1 MLSAENLLQAH
12 PLSATAERGEAL
24 ARAVEAALG
33 CAAACT
39 ACADGCLSEEDPARL
54 SRAAAAAESC
64 AAICAATASTLLR
77 QSAHADR
84 EGLITLLQ
92 SCTSACLRCERECR
106 EHELMHDHCRLCV
119 EATTACVEACERL
132 IALL

>member
-1 MLSAENLLQAH
+1 MFSAERLLQAH
-12 PLSATAERGEAL
+12 PLSVAPETRAAL
-24 ARAVEAALG
+24 AGAVEAALG

-39 ACADGCLSEEDPARL
+39 ACADGCLSEEDTASL
-54 SRAAAAAESC
+54 SRAAAAAENC
-64 AAICAATASTLLR
+64 ATICAATASTLLR

-84 EGLITLLQ
+84 EGVIALLQ
-92 SCTSACLRCERECR
+92 SCTGACLRCERECR
-106 EHELMHDHCRLCV
+106 EHELMHDHCRWCV